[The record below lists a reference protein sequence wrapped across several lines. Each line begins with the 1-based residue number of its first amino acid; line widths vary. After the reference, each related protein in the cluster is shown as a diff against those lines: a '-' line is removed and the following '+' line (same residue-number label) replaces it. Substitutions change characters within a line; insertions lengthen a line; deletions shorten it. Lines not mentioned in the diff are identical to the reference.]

1 MSTPAATPTTP
12 APAPWSSRRLIENTL
27 LVLVGVLLA
36 VGTVYD
42 VTREVG
48 VNHRLIADL
57 ATWRAVS
64 GRHYHNLTIE
74 QDQTT
79 HSTRDVICGNTSPG
93 APKEHTQLCFVMTG
107 PVVHGRRV
115 TRGGYYLPPRLVFDS
130 PSKRYGCF
138 GAAVEEELCT
148 HPGAPAAGMG

>member
-1 MSTPAATPTTP
+1 MSTHATTP
-12 APAPWSSRRLIENTL
+12 ATPASAPWSSRRLIENTL

-42 VTREVG
+42 VTRQVK

-64 GRHYHNLTIE
+64 GHHYHNLTIE
-74 QDQTT
+74 QDLTNRT
-79 HSTRDVICGNTSPG
+79 TRDVICGNTSPG

-107 PVVHGRRV
+107 PVVHGRRAV
-115 TRGGYYLPPRLVFDS
+115 RGGYYLPPRQVFDL
-130 PSKRYGCF
+130 PAKRYACF
-138 GAAVEEELCT
+138 GTAVEEELCQR
-148 HPGAPAAGMG
+148 AS